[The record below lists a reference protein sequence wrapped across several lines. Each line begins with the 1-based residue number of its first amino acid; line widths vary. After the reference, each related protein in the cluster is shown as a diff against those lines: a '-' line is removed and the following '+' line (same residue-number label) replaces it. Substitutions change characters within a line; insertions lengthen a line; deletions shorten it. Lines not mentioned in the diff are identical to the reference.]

1 MKQKNVKRRKK
12 SRKLLL
18 AVLMLLLTGGLLAT
32 SSYAWFTANKTVTV
46 STINVNV
53 AAANGLQIS
62 VDAVDW
68 KATVTNEDI
77 LGTINGTNTNYT
89 NNKNQLPLT
98 ATALAPVSSIGETD
112 ENGYMQMY
120 LGEIEADETTG
131 IYKLSATKSTES
143 KQSNGGHFIAF
154 DLFFQVQEDTQI
166 YLTEKAGVT
175 AGSTN
180 SGIHN
185 AARIAFI
192 DEGTREVGTQA
203 NQVQALVSAKT
214 PIIWEP
220 NYDVHTA
227 AGISNASSVYGKN
240 TTLTGAGRLGY
251 YGLKAPIAKPG
262 VLLNDISET
271 YFKEM
276 TKDETEGDLD
286 ANYLA
291 TPEAGINEN
300 AYRKLMVL
308 KQGVTKVR
316 IYMWVEGQ
324 DVDCENNAS
333 GGDIS
338 FNLQFSSN
346 KNSAGD
352 PGEITP

>member
-1 MKQKNVKRRKK
+1 MKQKSVKRRKK

-32 SSYAWFTANKTVTV
+32 TSYAWFTANKTVTV
-46 STINVNV
+46 SNINVNV

-68 KATVTNEDI
+68 KATITNEDI
-77 LGTINGTNTNYT
+77 LGTISGANTNYT
-89 NNKNQLPLT
+89 TNNNQLPLT
-98 ATALAPVSSIGETD
+98 ATSLAPVSSVGATAA
-112 ENGYMQMY
+112 NGFMDMY
-120 LGEIEADETTG
+120 LGEIEADENTG
-131 IYKLSATKSTES
+131 VYHLSATKDTET

-166 YLTEKAGVT
+166 YLTEKAGVV
-175 AGSTN
+175 AGETN

-192 DEGTREVGTQA
+192 NEGNKPAGTQA
-203 NQVQALVSAKT
+203 NQVQALVDAQT
-214 PIIWEP
+214 PIFWEP

-227 AGISNASSVYGKN
+227 AGIANASSVYGKS
-240 TTLTGAGRLGY
+240 TTATGAARLGY
-251 YGLKAPIAKPG
+251 FGVKAPIAKPG
-262 VLLNDISET
+262 ELLNSTAEA
-271 YFKEM
+271 YFKEV
-276 TKDETEGDLD
+276 TPEPDAGELP
-286 ANYLA
+286 ANYLI
-291 TPEAGINEN
+291 TPAAGVDAN
-300 AYRKLMVL
+300 AYQKLMVL
-308 KQGVTKVR
+308 KAGITKVR

-346 KNSAGD
+346 KNSAGEAGSID
-352 PGEITP
+352 